1 MAVWQSL
8 GTPDY
13 SNSGGENNAL
23 SNIRRTLLAAG
34 LVASAVAAQAT
45 VTIDLVPVGNAG
57 NAGQWIGPD
66 YGGVGDPDTNRL
78 DGAVGYDYQIGKYEV
93 TAGQYAEFLNAVAA
107 TDTYGLY
114 NTNMATGVWA
124 GVTVNQITRSG
135 TSGSYTYAVGPN
147 YADRAI
153 GYVAWGSAV
162 RFVNWLANG
171 QPTGAEDASTTED
184 GSYLL
189 NGAVSNSALNAVVRK
204 EGATYVLPSEDEW
217 YKAAFHKNDGVTG
230 NYWDYATG
238 SNTIPTRELTSPDP
252 GNNANYRPSG
262 FGGTDYCIG
271 AGPPYYHTNVGAF
284 TNSVSPY
291 GTFDQ
296 NGNTS
301 EWTEGLIE
309 TDGSR
314 VWMGGGFNDK
324 AEMMYAYTRVSN
336 VPTYTSLAI
345 GFRVGSLE
353 PAAGGDVVWTG
364 TGGTAWSS
372 TGNWTP
378 GSTPNGVKNTFDDTA
393 TGLTADIASAAT
405 PTSVV
410 FNNSSKNFTITG
422 TSGIGG
428 TATVLKQ
435 GTGTV
440 TMSSIN
446 TYSGVTTVEAGK
458 LILSGAAKAMVPV
471 LNNGGA
477 DIKGG
482 MLVLDYA
489 TEADPV
495 ATVKN
500 LLTTSYAAGAWNT
513 GKFQSSTSSSSRGLG
528 WNDNTGTSKINVA
541 YTVYGDTNLDGTTN
555 FTDLSKLLS
564 KYGQTSKTW
573 ADGDTNY
580 DGVVNFT
587 DLSKMLSTY
596 GQSVGSLTPS
606 PEPSTMVLLVTL
618 AGLVGAWVIRRRGQ

>member
-1 MAVWQSL
+1 MGFRKKAVVALAVMAV
-8 GTPDY
+8 
-13 SNSGGENNAL
+13 
-23 SNIRRTLLAAG
+23 LAC
-34 LVASAVAAQAT
+34 AVAAQAT

-78 DGAVGYDYQIGKYEV
+78 TGAVDYDYQMGKYEI

-114 NTNMATGVWA
+114 KTDMG
-124 GVTVNQITRSG
+124 TVGWGNILIIRDGSA
-135 TSGSYTYAVGPN
+135 GSYTYSVAED
-147 YADRAI
+147 YANRPI
-153 GYVAWGSAV
+153 GLVTWGDAA
-162 RFVNWLANG
+162 RFCNWLANG
-171 QPTGAEDASTTED
+171 QPTGPQGLSTTED
-184 GSYLL
+184 GSYFI
-189 NGAVSNSALNAVVRK
+189 NGATSVSALNAVVR
-204 EGATYVLPSEDEW
+204 EPDATYVLPTEDEW

-238 SNTIPTRELTSPDP
+238 SDTAPAKELVTPDP
-252 GNNANYRPSG
+252 GNNACYSPGSG
-262 FGGTDYCIG
+262 TSAGSTLG
-271 AGPPYYHTNVGAF
+271 GPPYYKTEVGSF
-284 TNSVSPY
+284 TNSDSPY

-296 NGNTS
+296 NGNVA
-301 EWTEGLIE
+301 EWTEGIIE
-309 TDGSR
+309 SDSSR
-314 VWMGGGFNDK
+314 VWYGGRWYDDTDFL
-324 AEMMYAYTRVSN
+324 YAFTRVSN
-336 VPTYTSLAI
+336 SPTYTGQTI
-345 GFRVGSLE
+345 GFRVASL
-353 PAAGGDVVWTG
+353 AVGGDVVWTG

-372 TGNWTP
+372 TGNWNP
-378 GSTPNGVKNTFDDTA
+378 GSTPNGVMNTFDDTA

-440 TMSSIN
+440 TMSSVN

-458 LILSGAAKAMVPV
+458 LILTGTAKAMVPV

-477 DIKGG
+477 NIKGG
-482 MLVLDYA
+482 ILVLDYA

-495 ATVKN
+495 ATVKS

-513 GKFQSSTSSSSRGLG
+513 GKFQSSSASSSRGLG
-528 WNDNTGTSKINVA
+528 WNDNTSTSKINIA

-564 KYGQTSKTW
+564 KYGQSGVW
-573 ADGDTNY
+573 ADGDANY
-580 DGVVNFT
+580 DGTVNFT

-596 GQSVGSLTPS
+596 GQSVGTLTPS
-606 PEPSTMVLLVTL
+606 PEPSSIALLLTL
-618 AGLVGAWVIRRRGQ
+618 TGLVGAWIIRRRRGQ

>member
-1 MAVWQSL
+1 MLCRSL
-8 GTPDY
+8 V
-13 SNSGGENNAL
+13 
-23 SNIRRTLLAAG
+23 RTLLATG
-34 LVASAVAAQAT
+34 LVAAAAAAQAT
-45 VTIDLVPVGNAG
+45 VTFDMVTIGAPDNA
-57 NAGQWIGPD
+57 AD
-66 YGGVGDPDTNRL
+66 DTGF
-78 DGAVGYDYQIGKYEV
+78 GAVDHTYQVAKFEV
-93 TAGQYAEFLNAVAA
+93 TAGQYVEFLNAVAK

-114 NTNMATGVWA
+114 IYRMNDPTEFSHNWGDHVSQT
-124 GVTVNQITRSG
+124 G
-135 TSGSYTYAVGPN
+135 TSGSYVYSVPADYANLSMGALN
-147 YADRAI
+147 WANA
-153 GYVAWGSAV
+153 A
-162 RFVNWLANG
+162 RFCNWLSNG
-171 QPTGAEDASTTED
+171 QPTGAQGPSTTES
-184 GSYLL
+184 GSYTL
-189 NGAVSNSALNAVVRK
+189 NGAVTATALQSVER
-204 EGATYVLPSEDEW
+204 EPGAQYVMPTYDEW
-217 YKAAFHKNDGVTG
+217 YKAAFYDINKPGG
-230 NYWDYATG
+230 PGYWDYATKSDVAPG
-238 SNTIPTRELTSPDP
+238 NSTTDTS
-252 GNNANYRPSG
+252 GNNANYDIDGTESG
-262 FGGTDYCIG
+262 YCIG
-271 AGPPYYHTNVGAF
+271 APYYRTAPGTFV
-284 TNSVSPY
+284 NSVGPW

-296 NGNTS
+296 DGNVR
-301 EWTEGLIE
+301 EWNE
-309 TDGSR
+309 THGDLLANRLWSGGSFILGDE
-314 VWMGGGFNDK
+314 VFLAAG
-324 AEMMYAYTRVSN
+324 ELVSN
-336 VPTYTSLAI
+336 VTTLSGYANGL
-345 GFRVGSLE
+345 RVAFVGE
-353 PAAGGDVVWTG
+353 VAGGDVVWTG

-378 GSTPNGVKNTFDDTA
+378 GSTPNGVMNTFDDTA

-440 TMSSIN
+440 TMSSVN

-528 WNDNTGTSKINVA
+528 WTDNTGTSKINVA

-564 KYGQTSKTW
+564 KYGQTGKVW